1 MTYKIHAKRFRS
13 DISYK
18 DKWREGNLSHKIL
31 IVADSINLVPLY
43 MVQMDLCIMGKINQ
57 EYSH

>member
-31 IVADSINLVPLY
+31 KIQNCIRVMKNLVY
-43 MVQMDLCIMGKINQ
+43 RCHSGV
-57 EYSH
+57 